1 MNTKNNQRTRLSK
14 LLFKNALMDLLKEKG
29 SVAKISVREL
39 CDRAELNRSTFYAH
53 YNEPND
59 LLMEIE
65 TELLDATEEHLKKIG
80 EENDAGAHKY
90 ILSFLKYIKQNDKQF
105 RTLLI
110 DSADPEFRS
119 RFMQQSIIQFVENL
133 RIELPKEL
141 EQYIFSY
148 ILNGS
153 TGIIIQWIRSDYAV
167 NENEIVN
174 LLFLINQSA
183 LVNLNLTPKLT
194 ATRLENNKKMSQD
207 FIQNRIKNQF
217 KKSKR

>member
-14 LLFKNALMDLLKEKG
+14 MLFKNALMDLLKEKG
-29 SVAKISVREL
+29 SINKVSVREL

-59 LLMEIE
+59 LLIEIE

-80 EENDAGAHKY
+80 AENEIGAHKY
-90 ILSFLKYIKQNDKQF
+90 ILSFLQYIRQNDKPF
-105 RTLLI
+105 RALLI
-110 DSADPEFRS
+110 DSTDPEFRS

-133 RIELPKEL
+133 RIVLPKEL

-153 TGIIIQWIRSDYAV
+153 TGIIIQWIRSDYASD
-167 NENEIVN
+167 ENEIVN
-174 LLFLINQSA
+174 LLFSINNSA
-183 LVNLNLTPKLT
+183 LVNLNLET
-194 ATRLENNKKMSQD
+194 D
-207 FIQNRIKNQF
+207 I
-217 KKSKR
+217 

>member
-39 CDRAELNRSTFYAH
+39 CDKAELNRSTFYAH
-53 YNEPND
+53 YNEPKD
-59 LLMEIE
+59 LLYEIE

-90 ILSFLKYIKQNDKQF
+90 ILSFLQYIKQNDKQF

-119 RFMQQSIIQFVENL
+119 RFMQQSIIQFVNNL
-133 RIELPKEL
+133 RIELPKDI

-153 TGIIIQWIRSDYAV
+153 TGIIIQWIRSNYAV

-174 LLFLINQSA
+174 LLFSINQNA
-183 LVNLNLTPKLT
+183 LVNLDLKQRMT
-194 ATRLENNKKMSQD
+194 
-207 FIQNRIKNQF
+207 KNTI
-217 KKSKR
+217 S

>member
-14 LLFKNALMDLLKEKG
+14 MLFKNALMDLLKEKG
-29 SVAKISVREL
+29 SINKVSVREL

-53 YNEPND
+53 YQEPND

-80 EENDAGAHKY
+80 AENEIGAHKY
-90 ILSFLKYIKQNDKQF
+90 ILSFLQYIRQNDKPF
-105 RTLLI
+105 RALLI
-110 DSADPEFRS
+110 DSTDPEFRS

-133 RIELPKEL
+133 RIVLPKEL

-153 TGIIIQWIRSDYAV
+153 TGIIIQWIRSDYAAD
-167 NENEIVN
+167 ENEIVN
-174 LLFLINQSA
+174 LLFSINSSA
-183 LVNLNLTPKLT
+183 LVNLNLET
-194 ATRLENNKKMSQD
+194 D
-207 FIQNRIKNQF
+207 I
-217 KKSKR
+217 

>member
-14 LLFKNALMDLLKEKG
+14 MLFKNALMDLLKEKG
-29 SVAKISVREL
+29 SINKVSVREL

-53 YNEPND
+53 YQEPND
-59 LLMEIE
+59 LLIEIE

-80 EENDAGAHKY
+80 AENEIGAHKY
-90 ILSFLKYIKQNDKQF
+90 ILSFLQYIRQNDKPF
-105 RTLLI
+105 RALLI
-110 DSADPEFRS
+110 DSTDPEFRS

-133 RIELPKEL
+133 RIVLPKEL

-153 TGIIIQWIRSDYAV
+153 TGIIIQWIRSDYAA

-174 LLFLINQSA
+174 LLFSINNSA
-183 LVNLNLTPKLT
+183 LVNLNLKT
-194 ATRLENNKKMSQD
+194 D
-207 FIQNRIKNQF
+207 I
-217 KKSKR
+217 

>member
-90 ILSFLKYIKQNDKQF
+90 ILSFLQYIKQNDKQF

-133 RIELPKEL
+133 RIELTKEL

-174 LLFLINQSA
+174 LLFSINQSA
-183 LVNLNLTPKLT
+183 LVNFNLTPKLT
-194 ATRLENNKKMSQD
+194 ATRLENN
-207 FIQNRIKNQF
+207 
-217 KKSKR
+217 

>member
-1 MNTKNNQRTRLSK
+1 MYTKNNQRTRISK

-53 YNEPND
+53 YNEPKD
-59 LLMEIE
+59 LLYEIE
-65 TELLDATEEHLKKIG
+65 TELLNATEEHLKKIG

-90 ILSFLKYIKQNDKQF
+90 ILSFLQYIRQNDKQF

-110 DSADPEFRS
+110 DTADPDFRS
-119 RFMQQSIIQFVENL
+119 RFMQQSIIQFVNNL

-174 LLFLINQSA
+174 LLFSINQSA

-194 ATRLENNKKMSQD
+194 ATRLENNKK
-207 FIQNRIKNQF
+207 
-217 KKSKR
+217 

>member
-90 ILSFLKYIKQNDKQF
+90 ILSFLQYIKQNDKQF

-153 TGIIIQWIRSDYAV
+153 TGIIIQWIRSDYAAD
-167 NENEIVN
+167 ENEIVN
-174 LLFLINQSA
+174 LLFSINNSA
-183 LVNLNLTPKLT
+183 LVNLNLKT
-194 ATRLENNKKMSQD
+194 D
-207 FIQNRIKNQF
+207 I
-217 KKSKR
+217 

>member
-53 YNEPND
+53 YNESKD
-59 LLMEIE
+59 LLYEIE

-90 ILSFLKYIKQNDKQF
+90 ILSFLQYIRQNDKQF
-105 RTLLI
+105 KTLLI
-110 DSADPEFRS
+110 DTADPDFRS
-119 RFMQQSIIQFVENL
+119 RFMQQSIIQFVNNL

-141 EQYIFSY
+141 EQYVFSY

-174 LLFLINQSA
+174 LLFSINQSA

-194 ATRLENNKKMSQD
+194 ATRLEIGKK
-207 FIQNRIKNQF
+207 
-217 KKSKR
+217 

>member
-53 YNEPND
+53 YNEPKD
-59 LLMEIE
+59 LLYEIE

-90 ILSFLKYIKQNDKQF
+90 ILSFLQYIRQNDKQF

-110 DSADPEFRS
+110 DTADPDFRS
-119 RFMQQSIIQFVENL
+119 RFMQQSIIQFVNNL

-174 LLFLINQSA
+174 LLFSINQSA

-194 ATRLENNKKMSQD
+194 ASRLENNKK
-207 FIQNRIKNQF
+207 
-217 KKSKR
+217 

>member
-14 LLFKNALMDLLKEKG
+14 MLFKNALMDLLKEKG

-53 YNEPND
+53 YQEPND
-59 LLMEIE
+59 LLIEIE

-80 EENDAGAHKY
+80 AENDIGAHKY
-90 ILSFLKYIKQNDKQF
+90 ILSFLQYIRQNDKPF
-105 RTLLI
+105 RALLI
-110 DSADPEFRS
+110 DSTDPEFRS
-119 RFMQQSIIQFVENL
+119 RFMQQSIIQFVDNL

-153 TGIIIQWIRSDYAV
+153 TGIIIQWIRSDYAAD
-167 NENEIVN
+167 ENDIVN
-174 LLFLINQSA
+174 LLFSINNSA
-183 LVNLNLTPKLT
+183 LVNLNLKT
-194 ATRLENNKKMSQD
+194 A
-207 FIQNRIKNQF
+207 I
-217 KKSKR
+217 

>member
-90 ILSFLKYIKQNDKQF
+90 ILSFLQYIKQNDKQF

-174 LLFLINQSA
+174 LLFSINQSV
-183 LVNLNLTPKLT
+183 LVNLNFTPKLT
-194 ATRLENNKKMSQD
+194 ATRLENNKK
-207 FIQNRIKNQF
+207 
-217 KKSKR
+217 

>member
-90 ILSFLKYIKQNDKQF
+90 ILSFLQYIKQNDKQF

-110 DSADPEFRS
+110 DSPTLNFVHALCS
-119 RFMQQSIIQFVENL
+119 SQSFSL
-133 RIELPKEL
+133 SKTLEL
-141 EQYIFSY
+141 
-148 ILNGS
+148 N
-153 TGIIIQWIRSDYAV
+153 
-167 NENEIVN
+167 
-174 LLFLINQSA
+174 FLK
-183 LVNLNLTPKLT
+183 NLNST
-194 ATRLENNKKMSQD
+194 
-207 FIQNRIKNQF
+207 FFRIF
-217 KKSKR
+217 

>member
-53 YNEPND
+53 YNEPKD
-59 LLMEIE
+59 LLYEIE

-90 ILSFLKYIKQNDKQF
+90 ILSFLQYIRQNDKQF

-110 DSADPEFRS
+110 DTADPNFRS
-119 RFMQQSIIQFVENL
+119 RFMQQSIIQFVNNL

-174 LLFLINQSA
+174 LLFSINQSA

-194 ATRLENNKKMSQD
+194 ATRLENTKK
-207 FIQNRIKNQF
+207 
-217 KKSKR
+217 

>member
-133 RIELPKEL
+133 RIEFPKEL

-153 TGIIIQWIRSDYAV
+153 TGIIIQWIRSDYVV

-194 ATRLENNKKMSQD
+194 ATRLENN
-207 FIQNRIKNQF
+207 IK
-217 KKSKR
+217 

>member
-14 LLFKNALMDLLKEKG
+14 MLFKNALMDLLKEKG

-53 YNEPND
+53 YQEPND
-59 LLMEIE
+59 LLIEIE
-65 TELLDATEEHLKKIG
+65 TELLDATEEHLEKIG
-80 EENDAGAHKY
+80 AENDVGAHKY
-90 ILSFLKYIKQNDKQF
+90 ILSFLQYIRQNDKPF

-110 DSADPEFRS
+110 DSTDPEFRS
-119 RFMQQSIIQFVENL
+119 RFMQQSIIQFVDNL

-153 TGIIIQWIRSDYAV
+153 TGIIIQWIRSDYAAD
-167 NENEIVN
+167 ENEIVN
-174 LLFLINQSA
+174 LLFSINHSA
-183 LVNLNLTPKLT
+183 LVNLN
-194 ATRLENNKKMSQD
+194 
-207 FIQNRIKNQF
+207 F
-217 KKSKR
+217 KTVI

>member
-133 RIELPKEL
+133 RIEFPKEL
-141 EQYIFSY
+141 EQYILSY

-153 TGIIIQWIRSDYAV
+153 TGIIIQWIRSDYVV

-194 ATRLENNKKMSQD
+194 ATRLENNKK
-207 FIQNRIKNQF
+207 
-217 KKSKR
+217 

>member
-53 YNEPND
+53 YNEPKD
-59 LLMEIE
+59 LLYEIE

-90 ILSFLKYIKQNDKQF
+90 ILSFLQYIRQNDKQF

-110 DSADPEFRS
+110 DTADPDFRS
-119 RFMQQSIIQFVENL
+119 RFMQQSIIQFVNNL

-174 LLFLINQSA
+174 LLFSINQSA

-194 ATRLENNKKMSQD
+194 ATRLENNKK
-207 FIQNRIKNQF
+207 
-217 KKSKR
+217 

>member
-39 CDRAELNRSTFYAH
+39 CDQAELNRSTFYAH

-90 ILSFLKYIKQNDKQF
+90 ILSFLQYIKQNDKQF

-110 DSADPEFRS
+110 DSTDPKFRS

-174 LLFLINQSA
+174 LLFSINQSV

-194 ATRLENNKKMSQD
+194 ATRLENNKK
-207 FIQNRIKNQF
+207 
-217 KKSKR
+217 